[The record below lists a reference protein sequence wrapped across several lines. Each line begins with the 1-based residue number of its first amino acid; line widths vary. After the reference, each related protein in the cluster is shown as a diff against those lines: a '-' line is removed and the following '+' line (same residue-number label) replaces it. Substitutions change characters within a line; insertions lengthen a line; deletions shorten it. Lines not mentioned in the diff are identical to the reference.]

1 MEQSITNNKQLS
13 SMKTMKNIWK
23 LTVVILFCTLGLSN
37 AQAQDK
43 YGFLDIT
50 LVDGYGVCNEE
61 TNYYA
66 ISDPIKNWDKLSSE
80 QKEKLQTKFVAEVN
94 QQIGCKRAA
103 NSSFTFSRS
112 SLTETREEIMETI
125 NNKKSHYGGSDRKP
139 LKIVRINLH
148 EY

>member
-1 MEQSITNNKQLS
+1 
-13 SMKTMKNIWK
+13 MKTIYNIK
-23 LTVVILFCTLGLSN
+23 AILAIAFVLLIT
-37 AQAQDK
+37 AAMPTKVQAQEK
-43 YGFLDIT
+43 YGFLEIT

-61 TNYYA
+61 NNYYA

-80 QKEKLQTKFVAEVN
+80 QKEKLQKKFVAEVN

-112 SLTETREEIMETI
+112 TLTETREEIMETI
-125 NNKKSHYGGSDRKP
+125 SNKKSHYGGNDRKP

>member
-1 MEQSITNNKQLS
+1 
-13 SMKTMKNIWK
+13 MKTMKNIWK

-66 ISDPIKNWDKLSSE
+66 ISDPIKNLVLNRQCVQWIWECEDYEYKPM
-80 QKEKLQTKFVAEVN
+80 KF
-94 QQIGCKRAA
+94 
-103 NSSFTFSRS
+103 
-112 SLTETREEIMETI
+112 EI
-125 NNKKSHYGGSDRKP
+125 
-139 LKIVRINLH
+139 
-148 EY
+148 

>member
-1 MEQSITNNKQLS
+1 MGAPL
-13 SMKTMKNIWK
+13 
-23 LTVVILFCTLGLSN
+23 
-37 AQAQDK
+37 
-43 YGFLDIT
+43 YDIT
-50 LVDGYGVCNEE
+50 IYYNGNVIKDAPEDWDFRRTANYIADFYHDRLNGYKPTKTGRIC
-61 TNYYA
+61 
-66 ISDPIKNWDKLSSE
+66 IHLDSIKNWDKLSSE